1 MENNGNGV
9 AFEHFPC
16 LPVGETVRL
25 YQLRYMLNNR
35 LAVVAVRD
43 GDTEGC
49 PILLTANI
57 PNAELSAPGRTFF
70 DTRLHSS
77 EYSWALH
84 NHICKPTG
92 RQVELDFCIYPEVE
106 FDRDVLIEQTAQPDM

>member
-1 MENNGNGV
+1 MENNGNGA

-25 YQLRYMLNNR
+25 YELRYVLNNR

-43 GDTEGC
+43 GDTEGGL
-49 PILLTANI
+49 ISLTVNL
-57 PNAELSAPGRTFF
+57 PNAKLSAPGRTFF

-106 FDRDVLIEQTAQPDM
+106 FDRDVLIQRTSPPDM

>member
-9 AFEHFPC
+9 AFEHFPY

-70 DTRLHSS
+70 DTRLRASS
-77 EYSWALH
+77 TAGRCIITSVSRQGGRWSWTSASIPRWSL
-84 NHICKPTG
+84 TG
-92 RQVELDFCIYPEVE
+92 MF
-106 FDRDVLIEQTAQPDM
+106 